1 MKFPSIVYLSSKSI
15 SNRRRYIFYWHDT
28 DIAIVQPIYDVGMR
42 LLGNGHINK
51 RISWLCFSTSI
62 AQPGQNLALNRAA
75 LFGVYCRHV
84 HLFSHNF
91 WLFTLAMYLSLNTY
105 ICICLTDRSK
115 SFVVLFGVKQA
126 ANSVFLTH
134 SHSFARL
141 HAILMQMFV
150 YVPAT
155 TVHVQPKSP
164 RIWLCCSFLSA
175 VSWLNKYESHEPNT
189 ELLHTY
195 ARNIFFFTRTLST
208 NGGIFPPY
216 LVHS

>member
-1 MKFPSIVYLSSKSI
+1 
-15 SNRRRYIFYWHDT
+15 
-28 DIAIVQPIYDVGMR
+28 
-42 LLGNGHINK
+42 
-51 RISWLCFSTSI
+51 
-62 AQPGQNLALNRAA
+62 
-75 LFGVYCRHV
+75 
-84 HLFSHNF
+84 
-91 WLFTLAMYLSLNTY
+91 MYLSLNTY

-126 ANSVFLTH
+126 ANSVFLTN

-195 ARNIFFFTRTLST
+195 ARNIFFHFHSDTEHERRDFSTVPRPFVKSPFHLVAIASIHVFFVHVPKCTYVMQPDFKHELNIAPVFFHHQHVHFVRMHPKSYFTA
-208 NGGIFPPY
+208 Y
-216 LVHS
+216 KA